1 MEQKRPHIKDDFPE
15 KWVTLSQASSIL
27 GVNGSTVR
35 RWADIGKLRV
45 FRTPGGHR
53 RFSER
58 DVLALIDNGKNV
70 DQLANEAVSRIRHE
84 LAQFSGEPVWYR
96 DLNTEKRSKLRP
108 LGHRLAEIVNDYII
122 GRGDRSSLDQEVEEI
137 GMMYGLELRR
147 LEITMLQAIQAVVF
161 FRRSLDETARHLV
174 VRNKLQ
180 ELDAE
185 LARKEIAELADRV
198 LLSVAA
204 SYDR

>member
-1 MEQKRPHIKDDFPE
+1 MEQKQSHINSDFPD
-15 KWVTLSQASSIL
+15 KWVTLSQVSSIL

-53 RFSER
+53 RFAER
-58 DVLALIDNGKNV
+58 DVLALIDNSENV

-84 LAQFSGEPVWYR
+84 LAQTSGEPIWYR
-96 DLNTEKRSKLRP
+96 DLSTEKRSKLRP
-108 LGHRLAEIVNDYII
+108 LGHRLAEIVNDYIT
-122 GRGDRSSLDQEVEEI
+122 GRGDRKSLDQEVDEI
-137 GMMYGLELRR
+137 GMRYGLELRK
-147 LEITMLQAIQAVVF
+147 LEITLLQAIQAVVF

-174 VRNKLQ
+174 VKNRLQ

>member
-1 MEQKRPHIKDDFPE
+1 MEQKQSHIKDNFPE
-15 KWVTLSQASSIL
+15 KWVTLGQVSSIL

-35 RWADIGKLRV
+35 RWAVIGKLRV

-53 RFSER
+53 RFAER
-58 DVLALIDNGKNV
+58 DVLALIDNSQNV

-84 LAQFSGEPVWYR
+84 LAQISGEPVWYR
-96 DLNTEKRSKLRP
+96 DLNMEKRSKLRP
-108 LGHRLAEIVNDYII
+108 LGHRLAEIVNDYIT
-122 GRGDRSSLDQEVEEI
+122 GRGDRKSLDQEVDEI

-147 LEITMLQAIQAVVF
+147 LEITLLQAIQAVVF
-161 FRRSLDETARHLV
+161 FRRSLDETALHLV
-174 VRNKLQ
+174 VRNRLQ
-180 ELDAE
+180 ESDAE

>member
-1 MEQKRPHIKDDFPE
+1 MNQKRIHLNEDFTE
-15 KWVTLSQASSIL
+15 KWVTLSQASSYL

-53 RFSER
+53 RFSWG
-58 DVLALIDNGKNV
+58 DILALVDNNENV
-70 DQLANEAVSRIRHE
+70 DQIANEAVSRIRNE
-84 LAQFSGEPVWYR
+84 LAQISGEPIWYR
-96 DLNTEKRSKLRP
+96 QLSNEKRSKLRP
-108 LGHRLAEIVNDYII
+108 LGHRLAEIVNDYIT
-122 GRGDRSSLDQEVEEI
+122 GRGDRKSLDQEVDEI
-137 GMMYGLELRR
+137 GMMYGLELRK
-147 LEITMLQAIQAVVF
+147 LEVTLLQAIQAVVF

-180 ELDAE
+180 ESEAE

-198 LLSVAA
+198 LLSVAS